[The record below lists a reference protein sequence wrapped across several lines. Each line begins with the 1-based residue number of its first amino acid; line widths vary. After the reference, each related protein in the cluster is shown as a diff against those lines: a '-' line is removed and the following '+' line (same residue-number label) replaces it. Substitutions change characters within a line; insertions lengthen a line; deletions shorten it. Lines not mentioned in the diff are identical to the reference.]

1 MNFKYI
7 YCFKFTHFL
16 FQFWTWNAQSK
27 GCGIHYYEVNALLS
41 AQTQITGRKGTGEE
55 LTNKV
60 YVSQSFNTTMRN
72 YSQSLFLCR
81 DLCRVDPECQ
91 TFTVFG
97 PNFEAEGKNTC
108 VLNYGPPAYRKLPI
122 PIFTIAIPR
131 DTLPLDMLTPQIRH
145 YELCQKN
152 SRYANFSDFFTPSY
166 AIFDFVKKKLIQK
179 VLRTV
184 NP

>member
-145 YELCQKN
+145 YKLCQKI
-152 SRYANFSDFFTPSY
+152 SRYSR
-166 AIFDFVKKKLIQK
+166 
-179 VLRTV
+179 LR
-184 NP
+184 NKH